1 MIFYIAVRVLD
12 FYGTFVIMYLTRQL
26 TSRCTLPVPA
36 NQFNKLQRIAVQS
49 LPETGTAISYFSNSE
64 LLRSVDQW

>member
-26 TSRCTLPVPA
+26 GKMGALHPTRA
-36 NQFNKLQRIAVQS
+36 NN
-49 LPETGTAISYFSNSE
+49 
-64 LLRSVDQW
+64 